1 MLELIALQA
10 VEMEVSGIKKEPGIS
25 NRTRNALLRSLR
37 CLGGTRL
44 RAANRFRQV
53 DLIESMPSWCPSRS
67 AGMTLQIVPWHG
79 LLRHNVEVQLISEVA
94 SCHVERPCSTG
105 FRGGAAAGYEGHHYG
120 EAGPGH
126 LRIGCW
132 PKTEAAVAVCGL
144 ASPSRRRWP
153 DQT

>member
-44 RAANRFRQV
+44 RAANRVRQV

-79 LLRHNVEVQLISEVA
+79 LLRHNVEAQLISEVA

-120 EAGPGH
+120 EAGAGH
-126 LRIGCW
+126 PRIGCL
-132 PKTEAAVAVCGL
+132 PKTGAGVGVFWL
-144 ASPSRRRWP
+144 ASPTLRSRS
-153 DQT
+153 DLT